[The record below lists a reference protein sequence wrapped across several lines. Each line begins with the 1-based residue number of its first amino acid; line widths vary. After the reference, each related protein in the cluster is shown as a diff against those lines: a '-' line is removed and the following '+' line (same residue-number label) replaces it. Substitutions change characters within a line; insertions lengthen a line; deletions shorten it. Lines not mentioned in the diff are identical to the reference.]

1 MTTQKSST
9 STKVTQS
16 ENYRSGYLG
25 LIGQPNAGKSSLLN
39 FLISE
44 KVSIVTNKPQTTR
57 RRVIGL
63 HSTNEGQIVF
73 IDAPGIV
80 KSTSG
85 LNSFL
90 QKEAEEVIQSSDAL
104 VAVLSIEENDAAR
117 NEEIIDMVV
126 RSKKPWV
133 GVITKTD
140 ITEKYHRVLILKDM
154 IELRGAK
161 ALTISNT
168 KDSKDVCQNILSSM
182 MQILPLAE
190 NPLFDTELYTT
201 ESMRNLAEEIIREK
215 CFEILNFEIPY
226 QLAVQTRLFDEEAK
240 PCPKLFIDIL
250 FAKDSHKPI
259 VVGKGGT
266 NIKKIGEESRAAI
279 QKMMDVQK
287 VYLELNVVVKDNWY
301 ENKTTM
307 KELKYVTKSE

>member
-1 MTTQKSST
+1 MTEQKQT
-9 STKVTQS
+9 SKQK
-16 ENYRSGYLG
+16 ENYRAGYLG

-39 FLISE
+39 FLIAE

-57 RRVIGL
+57 RRVLGL
-63 HSTNEGQIVF
+63 HSTDQGQIVF
-73 IDAPGIV
+73 VDAPGMI

-104 VAVLSIEENDAAR
+104 VAVLSIDETDSSR
-117 NEEIIDMVV
+117 NEEIIDLVA
-126 RSKKPWV
+126 RSKKPWI

-140 ITEKYHRVLILKDM
+140 IANISHRILILKDM
-154 IELRGAK
+154 IALKGAK
-161 ALTISNT
+161 ALQISN
-168 KDSKDVCQNILSSM
+168 LSDNKEDRETLLTAM
-182 MQILPLAE
+182 VQILPLSEA
-190 NPLFDTELYTT
+190 PLFDTELYTT
-201 ESMRNLAEEIIREK
+201 ESVRNLAEEIIREK

-226 QLAVQTRLFDEEAK
+226 QLAVQTRKFDEDAK

-250 FAKDSHKPI
+250 VARDSHKPI
-259 VVGKGGT
+259 VVGKAGA
-266 NIKKIGEESRAAI
+266 NIKKIGEESRKEI
-279 QKMMDVQK
+279 QKMMDIPK

>member
-1 MTTQKSST
+1 MTVQK
-9 STKVTQS
+9 KDLKN

-63 HSTNEGQIVF
+63 HSTKDGQIVF

-168 KDSKDVCQNILSSM
+168 KDTKDVCENILSSM
-182 MQILPLAE
+182 LQILPLAE

-226 QLAVQTRLFDEEAK
+226 QLAVQTRLFDEDAK
-240 PCPKLFIDIL
+240 PCPKLYIDIL
-250 FAKDSHKPI
+250 VAKDSHKPI
-259 VVGKGGT
+259 VVGKGGV

>member
-1 MTTQKSST
+1 MTIEKS
-9 STKVTQS
+9 KK
-16 ENYRSGYLG
+16 NYKAGYLG

-44 KVSIVTNKPQTTR
+44 KISIVTNKPQTTR
-57 RRVIGL
+57 RRVMGL
-63 HSTNEGQIVF
+63 HSTDLGQIVF
-73 IDAPGIV
+73 VDAPGMI

-104 VAVLSIEENDAAR
+104 LAVLSIDESDAAR
-117 NEEIIDMVV
+117 NEEIIDLVT
-126 RSKKPWV
+126 RSKKPWI

-140 ITEKYHRVLILKDM
+140 ISEKFHRVLILKDM

-161 ALTISNT
+161 ALQISNT
-168 KDSKDVCQNILSSM
+168 TADKNDRHAMLVEM
-182 MQILPLAE
+182 MNLLPESDA
-190 NPLFDTELYTT
+190 PLFDAELYTT
-201 ESMRNLAEEIIREK
+201 ESMRNLSEEIIREK
-215 CFEILNFEIPY
+215 CFEVLNFEIPY
-226 QLAVQTRLFDEEAK
+226 QLAVLTRKFDEDAK

-250 FAKDSHKPI
+250 VSRDSHKPI
-259 VVGKGGT
+259 VVGKSGA
-266 NIKKIGEESRAAI
+266 NIKKIGEESRKEI
-279 QKMMDVQK
+279 QKMMGVDK

>member
-1 MTTQKSST
+1 MTTQQIK
-9 STKVTQS
+9 K
-16 ENYRSGYLG
+16 NYKAGYLG

-57 RRVIGL
+57 RRVMGL
-63 HSTNEGQIVF
+63 HSTDQGQIVF
-73 IDAPGIV
+73 VDAPGLI

-90 QKEAEEVIQSSDAL
+90 QKEAEEVIKSSDAL
-104 VAVLSIEENDAAR
+104 VAVLSIDESDAAR
-117 NEEIIDMVV
+117 NEEIIEMVSK
-126 RSKKPWV
+126 SKKPWL

-140 ITEKYHRVLILKDM
+140 ISDKSHRVLILKDM
-154 IELRGAK
+154 IELKGSK
-161 ALTISNT
+161 ALQVSNT
-168 KDSKDVCQNILSSM
+168 TADDTERQALLLEM
-182 MQILPLAE
+182 MSILPQAE
-190 NPLFDTELYTT
+190 QPLFDTELYTT
-201 ESMRNLAEEIIREK
+201 ESMRHLAEEIIREK

-226 QLAVQTRLFDEEAK
+226 QLAVQTRKFDEEAK

-250 FAKDSHKPI
+250 VARDSHKPI
-259 VVGKGGT
+259 VVGKSGA
-266 NIKKIGEESRAAI
+266 NIKKIGEDSRKEI
-279 QKMMDVQK
+279 QKMMGVAK

-307 KELKYVTKSE
+307 KELKYVTQSE

>member
-1 MTTQKSST
+1 MTTEQ
-9 STKVTQS
+9 TKTRQS
-16 ENYRSGYLG
+16 KIDYRAGYLG

-44 KVSIVTNKPQTTR
+44 KISIVTNKPQTTR
-57 RRVIGL
+57 RRVIGV
-63 HSTNEGQIVF
+63 HSTDHGQIVF
-73 IDAPGIV
+73 VDAPGMV

-104 VAVLSIEENDAAR
+104 VAVLSIDESDAAR
-117 NEEIIDMVV
+117 NEEIIDLAS
-126 RSKKPWV
+126 RSKKPWIGIV
-133 GVITKTD
+133 TKTD
-140 ITEKYHRVLILKDM
+140 ISEKSHRILILKDM
-154 IELRGAK
+154 IRARGAK
-161 ALTISNT
+161 ALQISNT
-168 KDSKDVCQNILSSM
+168 KSDSNDRHEILAEM
-182 MQILPLAE
+182 MSILPLAE
-190 NPLFDTELYTT
+190 APLFDTELYTT

-226 QLAVQTRLFDEEAK
+226 QLAVQTRKFDEDAK
-240 PCPKLFIDIL
+240 PCPKLYIDIL
-250 FAKDSHKPI
+250 VARDSHKPI
-259 VVGKGGT
+259 VVGKAGA
-266 NIKKIGEESRAAI
+266 NIKKIGEESRKEI
-279 QKMMDVQK
+279 QKMMGIDK

>member
-1 MTTQKSST
+1 MTQK
-9 STKVTQS
+9 VNNP
-16 ENYRSGYLG
+16 NYKAGYLG

-57 RRVIGL
+57 RRVMGL
-63 HSTNEGQIVF
+63 HSTDAGQIVF
-73 IDAPGIV
+73 VDAPGLI

-104 VAVLSIEENDAAR
+104 VAVLSIDESDAAR
-117 NEEIIDMVV
+117 NEEIIDLVH
-126 RSKKPWV
+126 RSNKPWI

-140 ITEKYHRVLILKDM
+140 ITEKSHRILIIKDM
-154 IELRGAK
+154 VEMKGMK
-161 ALTISNT
+161 ALSISNT
-168 KDSKDVCQNILSSM
+168 KANKDERHELLEQMMNILPISE
-182 MQILPLAE
+182 A
-190 NPLFDTELYTT
+190 PLFDTELYTT

-226 QLAVQTRLFDEEAK
+226 QLAVQTRKFDEDAK
-240 PCPKLFIDIL
+240 PCPKLYVDIL
-250 FAKDSHKPI
+250 VARDSHKPI
-259 VVGKGGT
+259 VVGKGGA
-266 NIKKIGEESRAAI
+266 NIKKIGEESRAEI

>member
-1 MTTQKSST
+1 MTQK
-9 STKVTQS
+9 VNNP
-16 ENYRSGYLG
+16 NYKAGYLG

-57 RRVIGL
+57 RRVMGL
-63 HSTNEGQIVF
+63 HSTDAGQIVF
-73 IDAPGIV
+73 VDAPGLI

-104 VAVLSIEENDAAR
+104 VAVLSIDESDAAR
-117 NEEIIDMVV
+117 NEEIIDLVH
-126 RSKKPWV
+126 RSNKPWI

-140 ITEKYHRVLILKDM
+140 ITEKAHRILIIKDM
-154 IELRGAK
+154 VEMKGMK
-161 ALTISNT
+161 AISISNT
-168 KDSKDVCQNILSSM
+168 KANKDERHELLTQM
-182 MQILPLAE
+182 MNILPLSEA
-190 NPLFDTELYTT
+190 PLFDTELYTT

-226 QLAVQTRLFDEEAK
+226 QLAVQTRKFDEDAK
-240 PCPKLFIDIL
+240 PCPKLYVDIL
-250 FAKDSHKPI
+250 VARDSHKPI
-259 VVGKGGT
+259 VVGKGGA
-266 NIKKIGEESRAAI
+266 NIKKIGEESRAEI

>member
-1 MTTQKSST
+1 MTTEQMK
-9 STKVTQS
+9 K
-16 ENYRSGYLG
+16 NYRAGYLG

-57 RRVIGL
+57 RRVMGL
-63 HSTNEGQIVF
+63 HSTDGGQIVF
-73 IDAPGIV
+73 VDAPGLI

-104 VAVLSIEENDAAR
+104 VAVLSIDESDAVR
-117 NEEIIDMVV
+117 NEEIIELVT
-126 RSKKPWV
+126 RSKKPWI

-140 ITEKYHRVLILKDM
+140 ISDKGHRVLILKDM
-154 IELRGAK
+154 IELKGAK
-161 ALTISNT
+161 ALQISNT
-168 KDSKDVCQNILSSM
+168 NADDTERQALLLEM
-182 MQILPLAE
+182 MRILPQADQ
-190 NPLFDTELYTT
+190 PLFDTELYTT

-226 QLAVQTRLFDEEAK
+226 QLAVQTRKFDEEAK

-250 FAKDSHKPI
+250 VARDSHKPI
-259 VVGKGGT
+259 VVGKSGA
-266 NIKKIGEESRAAI
+266 NIKKIGEESRKEI
-279 QKMMDVQK
+279 QKMMGVDK